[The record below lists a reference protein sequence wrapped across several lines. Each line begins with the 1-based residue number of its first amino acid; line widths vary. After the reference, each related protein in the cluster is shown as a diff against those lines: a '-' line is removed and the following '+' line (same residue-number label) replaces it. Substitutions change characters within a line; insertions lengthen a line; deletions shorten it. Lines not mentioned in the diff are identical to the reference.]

1 MSLLTNTQWRIH
13 ANNYDGD
20 LIFNEDQNGNVTG
33 TVFGQPLESIQL
45 IDNSSTLNFPRPP
58 RVTVSTICFT
68 RVIDPNYKQ
77 IYLGNAIGQGQV
89 DWSWMMMGLFTE
101 LKAGKMS
108 MPYMWS
114 TDTLLIPG

>member
-20 LIFNEDQNGNVTG
+20 LIFNEDQKGNITG
-33 TVFGQPLESIQL
+33 TVFGQPLENIQL
-45 IDNSSTLNFPRPP
+45 IGNSIS
-58 RVTVSTICFT
+58 FT

-77 IYLGNAIGQGQV
+77 IYSGTAVGQGQT
-89 DWSWMMMGLFTE
+89 DWGWMMMGLFTE
-101 LKAGKMS
+101 LKGGQIG

-114 TDTLLIPG
+114 TDTLIIPG